1 MLGSLNQ
8 TLATKLA
15 SKYDPAAERLVRE
28 WMAEKFVGGNDD
40 EEAVKGELLN
50 SEINL
55 QALLKN
61 GEILCK

>member
-28 WMAEKFVGGNDD
+28 WMAEKFVGKNEDD
-40 EEAVKGELLN
+40 EAVKRELLN
-50 SEINL
+50 SDLIL
-55 QALLKN
+55 QELLKN

>member
-8 TLATKLA
+8 TLASRLA
-15 SKYDPAAERLVRE
+15 SKYDPAAEKLVRE

-55 QALLKN
+55 QASLKN